1 MQPVLERPDCFKFM
15 AIAND
20 ANLHLHV
27 SKARCVQGHDLIF
40 EMGDRSRK
48 RLIHRLEL
56 GDTCRRFCGLFIGL
70 ILVRNPQAFTSRAM
84 VLEKGTITRTR
95 A

>member
-40 EMGDRSRK
+40 EMGDHADFRTRTE
-48 RLIHRLEL
+48 RV
-56 GDTCRRFCGLFIGL
+56 CRRFCGLLIGL
-70 ILVRNPQAFTSRAM
+70 ILVRNPQAFTNRAM